1 MRTRLLS
8 LVLLAGL
15 VLPCVTHAAREPGI
29 PSSAPSHR
37 HLEGDPIVK
46 PLPASTGASD
56 APKSALS
63 KAKGYI
69 FAVLFLVTVPV
80 VGWACSR
87 WTWPQR
93 LTVIVMIW
101 STCESSR
108 LSLSFVSRE
117 FYRAMSRGFE
127 VCSADLCAV
136 ALLLAMIL
144 RRKRVPLRLFVPL
157 SLPFAFFFAVGVC
170 SWMTAARSL
179 DVSPLATYIPY
190 DHFETRLYPWFELFK
205 IVRAFLVYFVI
216 VNYVRDES
224 TLRTVLAGL
233 VITAVYLTGVVLFD
247 RYILGINR
255 VRGTLGHPNSLAT
268 YMAMMATVSFCFALY
283 ARKWFEGLL
292 YLIPV
297 AMGGVCVV
305 MAISRGG
312 LLALG
317 FGLANGLLFLMPRN
331 FSVKNWV
338 LVMIGV
344 LGAMAILAKAANT
357 LMARFV
363 GEQDVKADM
372 EYRGLYNAQAKLMA
386 HDHFFGV
393 GLGNFSAWSFEK
405 YAAELDENFPPG
417 TPPHNIWF
425 LILGESGYIGVLSF
439 FLIWAR
445 FYSLTFPLLLR
456 GKNSLMLTGVIAGT
470 CATLAGQVQNMLQL
484 GFRQSPLYFL
494 NHICLGMAVA
504 SWYSL
509 RQSQAALSRK
519 S

>member
-1 MRTRLLS
+1 MKGLIIFWAVAAFFIPVGTWFCTKWSWARRL
-8 LVLLAGL
+8 
-15 VLPCVTHAAREPGI
+15 
-29 PSSAPSHR
+29 
-37 HLEGDPIVK
+37 
-46 PLPASTGASD
+46 
-56 APKSALS
+56 
-63 KAKGYI
+63 
-69 FAVLFLVTVPV
+69 AVI
-80 VGWACSR
+80 G
-87 WTWPQR
+87 
-93 LTVIVMIW
+93 MIW

-108 LSLSFVSRE
+108 LSINFVSRE

-144 RRKRVPLRLFVPL
+144 RRKREPLRLFVPL
-157 SLPFAFFFAVGVC
+157 SLPFALFFVIGVC

-205 IVRAFLVYFVI
+205 VARAFLVYFVI
-216 VNYVRDES
+216 VNYIRDEA
-224 TLRTVLAGL
+224 TLKTVVSGL

-247 RYILGINR
+247 RYVLGINR

-268 YMAMMATVSFCFALY
+268 YMAMMATVSFCFALHS
-283 ARKWFEGLL
+283 RKWREGLL
-292 YLIPV
+292 YLVPV

-312 LLALG
+312 LLALA
-317 FGLANGLLFLMPRN
+317 FGLTNSLLLLLPRN

-338 LVMIGV
+338 LVIIGV
-344 LGAMAILAKAANT
+344 IGGMAIMAKAANT

-363 GEQDVKADM
+363 GEQDVKSDM
-372 EYRGLYNAQAKLMA
+372 EYRSLYNTQAKLMA
-386 HDHFFGV
+386 REHFFGV

-405 YAAELDENFPPG
+405 YAAELDEDFPPG

-425 LILGESGYIGVLSF
+425 LILGETGYLGVCSF

-504 SWYSL
+504 GWYYL
-509 RQSQAALSRK
+509 NQSRAALPRK
-519 S
+519 P